1 MRWMTQKW
9 IVPKEGETAWDVAV
23 DAAVALFGA
32 AVTTGLI
39 RLIF

>member
-1 MRWMTQKW
+1 MRWMKRKW
-9 IVPKEGETAWDVAV
+9 IVPKEGETAWDVAI

-32 AVTTGLI
+32 AVTTEFL

>member
-1 MRWMTQKW
+1 MRWLTEKW
-9 IVPKEGETAWDVAV
+9 IVPKEGETAWDVAI

-32 AVTTGLI
+32 AVATELL

>member
-1 MRWMTQKW
+1 MRWIDQKW
-9 IVPKEGETAWDVAV
+9 MVPKEGETAWDVAI

-32 AVTTGLI
+32 AVATVFI